1 MTDGIKVSIP
11 ALRKFKNGLESL
23 PSKVA
28 RQILSSAMRK
38 SSKILEK
45 AIEMRTPIGKSAIG
59 LKSIKIKAR
68 KISDYERLFVIGSMS
83 QKGENPWYLRLL
95 ETGFKWKI
103 FAKGK
108 GSRQVGKKKAVVI
121 RSGTYTPKPFMRP
134 AFDSVENEMR
144 ETMVNEVS
152 KAVEKQFKKLS
163 QGKNG

>member
-1 MTDGIKVSIP
+1 
-11 ALRKFKNGLESL
+11 
-23 PSKVA
+23 
-28 RQILSSAMRK
+28 
-38 SSKILEK
+38 
-45 AIEMRTPIGKSAIG
+45 MRTPIGRSAVG

-108 GSRQVGKKKAVVI
+108 GSRQVGKKKAVVV

-152 KAVEKQFKKLS
+152 KAVEKQFKKLNQS
-163 QGKNG
+163 KNG